1 MFGFD
6 DDFMGFML
14 TNDAHDDAEREE
26 KEKALEEERKKLEQE
41 RQEELY
47 KSSALFPDDDEE
59 EDYDE
64 DSDYDDGDYYDD
76 DEDSDYDDED
86 ERDNGEMTIA
96 EIRNLMTI
104 LGIRKNNPADEEEE
118 DEDVDDEDEDNEN
131 ENQNEEEEGNKYKYK
146 ALLLGFDYHCE
157 EDYLKHIKK
166 GDTFLLIPEPENPY
180 DHNAIAAY
188 KEGELRAY
196 VMRADAKRLHNVVKE
211 PTECYVTLVSFN
223 SVYVGFDV

>member
-26 KEKALEEERKKLEQE
+26 KEKALEEERKRLEQE

-64 DSDYDDGDYYDD
+64 DSDYDDGDYDED
-76 DEDSDYDDED
+76 DEDSDYDDD

-118 DEDVDDEDEDNEN
+118 DEGEEEDEDEDNEN
-131 ENQNEEEEGNKYKYK
+131 QNEDEEGNKYKYK

>member
-26 KEKALEEERKKLEQE
+26 KALEEERKKLEQE
-41 RQEELY
+41 KQEELY
-47 KSSALFPDDDEE
+47 KSSALFPDDDDEE
-59 EDYDE
+59 EDEDE
-64 DSDYDDGDYYDD
+64 DSDYEDEDYDED
-76 DEDSDYDDED
+76 DEDSDYDDD

-131 ENQNEEEEGNKYKYK
+131 ENQNEEEVGNKYQYK

>member
-6 DDFMGFML
+6 DDFTGFML

-26 KEKALEEERKKLEQE
+26 REKALEEERKKLEQE
-41 RQEELY
+41 KQEELY
-47 KSSALFPDDDEE
+47 KSSALFPDDDD
-59 EDYDE
+59 EDY
-64 DSDYDDGDYYDD
+64 GDD

-86 ERDNGEMTIA
+86 VRDNGEMTIA

-104 LGIRKNNPADEEEE
+104 LGIRKNNPDDEEED
-118 DEDVDDEDEDNEN
+118 DEGEEEDEDEDNEN
-131 ENQNEEEEGNKYKYK
+131 QNEDEEGDKYQYK

>member
-6 DDFMGFML
+6 DDFTGFML

-26 KEKALEEERKKLEQE
+26 REKALEEERKKLEQE
-41 RQEELY
+41 KQEELY
-47 KSSALFPDDDEE
+47 KSSALFPDDDD
-59 EDYDE
+59 EDY
-64 DSDYDDGDYYDD
+64 GDD

-104 LGIRKNNPADEEEE
+104 LGIRKNNPDDEEED
-118 DEDVDDEDEDNEN
+118 DEGEEEDEDEDNEN
-131 ENQNEEEEGNKYKYK
+131 QNEDEEGDKYQYK

>member
-6 DDFMGFML
+6 DDFTGFML

-26 KEKALEEERKKLEQE
+26 REKALEEERKKLEQE
-41 RQEELY
+41 KQEELY

-64 DSDYDDGDYYDD
+64 DSDYDDGDYDED
-76 DEDSDYDDED
+76 DEDSDYDDD

>member
-1 MFGFD
+1 MFGLD
-6 DDFMGFML
+6 DDFTGFML

-26 KEKALEEERKKLEQE
+26 REKALEEERKKLEQE
-41 RQEELY
+41 KQEELY
-47 KSSALFPDDDEE
+47 KSSALFPDDDD
-59 EDYDE
+59 EDY
-64 DSDYDDGDYYDD
+64 GDD

-104 LGIRKNNPADEEEE
+104 LGRRKNNPDDEEED
-118 DEDVDDEDEDNEN
+118 DEGEEEDEDEDNEN
-131 ENQNEEEEGNKYKYK
+131 QNEDEEGDKYQYK

>member
-41 RQEELY
+41 KQEELY
-47 KSSALFPDDDEE
+47 KSSALFPDDDD
-59 EDYDE
+59 EDY
-64 DSDYDDGDYYDD
+64 GDD

-104 LGIRKNNPADEEEE
+104 LGIRKNNPADEEED
-118 DEDVDDEDEDNEN
+118 DEEDDEDEDNEN
-131 ENQNEEEEGNKYKYK
+131 ENQNEEEEGDKYKYK

>member
-1 MFGFD
+1 M
-6 DDFMGFML
+6 
-14 TNDAHDDAEREE
+14 
-26 KEKALEEERKKLEQE
+26 KEKQKLILLIVMLIVVIGSAVI
-41 RQEELY
+41 LY
-47 KSSALFPDDDEE
+47 EKFSQNAIE
-59 EDYDE
+59 
-64 DSDYDDGDYYDD
+64 
-76 DEDSDYDDED
+76 
-86 ERDNGEMTIA
+86 A
-96 EIRNLMTI
+96 ESNVTTEANV
-104 LGIRKNNPADEEEE
+104 NNNMPE
-118 DEDVDDEDEDNEN
+118 NN
-131 ENQNEEEEGNKYKYK
+131 ENQNEDEEGDKYQYK

>member
-6 DDFMGFML
+6 DDFTGFIL

-26 KEKALEEERKKLEQE
+26 REKALEEERKRLEQE
-41 RQEELY
+41 KQEELY
-47 KSSALFPDDDEE
+47 KKSALFPDDDEE
-59 EDYDE
+59 EDEDE
-64 DSDYDDGDYYDD
+64 DSDYYDED
-76 DEDSDYDDED
+76 DEDSDSDDD

-104 LGIRKNNPADEEEE
+104 LGIRKNNPVDEEED
-118 DEDVDDEDEDNEN
+118 DEDDEEDEDEDNEN
-131 ENQNEEEEGNKYKYK
+131 HNEDEEGNKYKYK

-157 EDYLKHIKK
+157 EDYLKHIRK

-223 SVYVGFDV
+223 SVYVGFNV

>member
-26 KEKALEEERKKLEQE
+26 KEKALAEERKRLEQE
-41 RQEELY
+41 KQEELY
-47 KSSALFPDDDEE
+47 KSSALFPDDDD
-59 EDYDE
+59 EDY
-64 DSDYDDGDYYDD
+64 GDD

-104 LGIRKNNPADEEEE
+104 LGIRKNNPADEEED
-118 DEDVDDEDEDNEN
+118 DEEDDEDEDNEN
-131 ENQNEEEEGNKYKYK
+131 ENQNEEEGDKYKYK

>member
-41 RQEELY
+41 KQEELY
-47 KSSALFPDDDEE
+47 KSSALFPDDEEE
-59 EDYDE
+59 EDEDE
-64 DSDYDDGDYYDD
+64 DSDYEDEDYDED
-76 DEDSDYDDED
+76 DEDSDYDDD

-104 LGIRKNNPADEEEE
+104 LGIRKNIPDDEEED
-118 DEDVDDEDEDNEN
+118 DEGEEEDEDEDNEN
-131 ENQNEEEEGNKYKYK
+131 QNEDEEGDKYQYK

>member
-6 DDFMGFML
+6 DDFTGFML

-26 KEKALEEERKKLEQE
+26 REKALEEERKKLEQE
-41 RQEELY
+41 KQEELY
-47 KSSALFPDDDEE
+47 KSSALFPDDDD
-59 EDYDE
+59 EDY
-64 DSDYDDGDYYDD
+64 GDD

-104 LGIRKNNPADEEEE
+104 LGIRKNNPDDEEED
-118 DEDVDDEDEDNEN
+118 DEGEEEDEDEDNEN
-131 ENQNEEEEGNKYKYK
+131 ENQNEDEEGDKYQYK

>member
-6 DDFMGFML
+6 DDFTGFML

-26 KEKALEEERKKLEQE
+26 REKALEEERKKLEQE
-41 RQEELY
+41 KQEELY
-47 KSSALFPDDDEE
+47 KSSALFPDDDD
-59 EDYDE
+59 EDY
-64 DSDYDDGDYYDD
+64 GDD

-104 LGIRKNNPADEEEE
+104 LGIRKNNPDDEEED
-118 DEDVDDEDEDNEN
+118 DEGEEEDEDEDNEN
-131 ENQNEEEEGNKYKYK
+131 QNEDEEGDKYQYK

-180 DHNAIAAY
+180 DHNAIAAH

>member
-1 MFGFD
+1 M
-6 DDFMGFML
+6 
-14 TNDAHDDAEREE
+14 
-26 KEKALEEERKKLEQE
+26 
-41 RQEELY
+41 
-47 KSSALFPDDDEE
+47 FPDDDD
-59 EDYDE
+59 EDY
-64 DSDYDDGDYYDD
+64 GDD

-104 LGIRKNNPADEEEE
+104 LGIRKNNPDDEEED
-118 DEDVDDEDEDNEN
+118 DEGEEEDEDEDNEN
-131 ENQNEEEEGNKYKYK
+131 QNEDEEGDKYQYK

>member
-6 DDFMGFML
+6 DDFTGFML

-26 KEKALEEERKKLEQE
+26 REKALEEERKKLEQE
-41 RQEELY
+41 KQEELY

-59 EDYDE
+59 EDEDE
-64 DSDYDDGDYYDD
+64 DSDYEDEDYDED
-76 DEDSDYDDED
+76 DEDSDYDDD

-104 LGIRKNNPADEEEE
+104 LGIRKNNPADEEED
-118 DEDVDDEDEDNEN
+118 DEEDDEDEDNEN
-131 ENQNEEEEGNKYKYK
+131 ENQNEEEEGDKYKYK

-211 PTECYVTLVSFN
+211 PKECYVTLVSFN

>member
-6 DDFMGFML
+6 DVFMGFML

-59 EDYDE
+59 EDEDE
-64 DSDYDDGDYYDD
+64 DSDYEDEDYNED
-76 DEDSDYDDED
+76 DEDSDYDDD
-86 ERDNGEMTIA
+86 ERDNGETTIA

-104 LGIRKNNPADEEEE
+104 LGIRKNNPDDEEED
-118 DEDVDDEDEDNEN
+118 DEGEEEDEDEDNEN
-131 ENQNEEEEGNKYKYK
+131 QNEDEEGDKYQYK

>member
-1 MFGFD
+1 M
-6 DDFMGFML
+6 
-14 TNDAHDDAEREE
+14 
-26 KEKALEEERKKLEQE
+26 EQE
-41 RQEELY
+41 RQEGLY

-64 DSDYDDGDYYDD
+64 DSDYEDEDYDED
-76 DEDSDYDDED
+76 DEDSDYDDD

>member
-41 RQEELY
+41 KQEELY
-47 KSSALFPDDDEE
+47 KSSALFPDDDD
-59 EDYDE
+59 EDY
-64 DSDYDDGDYYDD
+64 GDD

-104 LGIRKNNPADEEEE
+104 LGIRKNNPADEEED
-118 DEDVDDEDEDNEN
+118 DEEDDEDEDNEN
-131 ENQNEEEEGNKYKYK
+131 ENQNEEEGDKYKYK

-211 PTECYVTLVSFN
+211 PTKCYVTLVSFN

>member
-26 KEKALEEERKKLEQE
+26 REKALEEERKRLEQE
-41 RQEELY
+41 KQEELY
-47 KSSALFPDDDEE
+47 KKSALFPDDDEE
-59 EDYDE
+59 EDEDE
-64 DSDYDDGDYYDD
+64 DSDYYDED
-76 DEDSDYDDED
+76 DEDSDSDDD

-104 LGIRKNNPADEEEE
+104 LGIRKNNPVDEEED
-118 DEDVDDEDEDNEN
+118 DEDDEEDEDEDNEN
-131 ENQNEEEEGNKYKYK
+131 HNEDEEGNKYKYK

-157 EDYLKHIKK
+157 EDYLKHIRK

-223 SVYVGFDV
+223 SVYVGFNV

>member
-6 DDFMGFML
+6 DDFTGFML

-26 KEKALEEERKKLEQE
+26 REKALEEERKKLEQE
-41 RQEELY
+41 KQEELY

-64 DSDYDDGDYYDD
+64 DSDYDD
-76 DEDSDYDDED
+76 D

-104 LGIRKNNPADEEEE
+104 LGIRKNNPDDEEED
-118 DEDVDDEDEDNEN
+118 DEGEEEDEDEDNEN

>member
-6 DDFMGFML
+6 DDFTGFML

-41 RQEELY
+41 KQEELY
-47 KSSALFPDDDEE
+47 KSSALFPDDDD
-59 EDYDE
+59 EDY
-64 DSDYDDGDYYDD
+64 GDD

-104 LGIRKNNPADEEEE
+104 LGIRKNNPDDEEED
-118 DEDVDDEDEDNEN
+118 DEGEEEDEDEDNEN
-131 ENQNEEEEGNKYKYK
+131 QNEDEEGDKYQYK

>member
-6 DDFMGFML
+6 DDFTGFML

-26 KEKALEEERKKLEQE
+26 REKALEEERKKLEQE
-41 RQEELY
+41 KQEELY
-47 KSSALFPDDDEE
+47 KSSALFPDDDD
-59 EDYDE
+59 EDY
-64 DSDYDDGDYYDD
+64 GDD

-104 LGIRKNNPADEEEE
+104 LGIRKNNPDDEEEDDEGEEE
-118 DEDVDDEDEDNEN
+118 DEDED
-131 ENQNEEEEGNKYKYK
+131 KYQYK

>member
-14 TNDAHDDAEREE
+14 TNDAHDDAEKE
-26 KEKALEEERKKLEQE
+26 EKALEEERKKLEQE
-41 RQEELY
+41 KQEELY
-47 KSSALFPDDDEE
+47 KSSALFPDDDD
-59 EDYDE
+59 EDY
-64 DSDYDDGDYYDD
+64 GDD

-131 ENQNEEEEGNKYKYK
+131 ENQNEEEEGNKYQYK
-146 ALLLGFDYHCE
+146 ALLLGFDYHCK

-166 GDTFLLIPEPENPY
+166 GDTFLLIPEPENPH

>member
-26 KEKALEEERKKLEQE
+26 REKALEEERKKLEQE

-64 DSDYDDGDYYDD
+64 DSDYDDGDYDED
-76 DEDSDYDDED
+76 DEDSDYDDD

-118 DEDVDDEDEDNEN
+118 DEGEEEDEDEDNEN
-131 ENQNEEEEGNKYKYK
+131 QNEDEEGNKYKYK